1 MPNQNPISSDEFLQ
15 AVQDGH
21 SQTVK
26 QFLEENA
33 GEIDDEIQQNAFM
46 DAVGGNHLE
55 TLELL
60 LTHFDSQLPQELKGI
75 ALRVAVN
82 MAMPKI
88 LNALLEHCSDL
99 RHEDINTAFVDTAEK
114 DYMPASKSDAVEMI
128 KIFIKQYGNEIT
140 AESKKQAFQ
149 SAIDLSNQEML
160 TVLIEKCS
168 NDIFASKNQLA
179 SSVEQESEMK
189 FGPSNK
195 NLSTQS
201 LELLVKIILKDPA
214 SVTFHVDQNKIYA
227 NLDGQTIDF
236 STMLYK
242 ADLSHLK
249 LSSKDVNSDFFP
261 ISDNVKNLSNDEKY
275 NKKETSR
282 NLSNEELEAIFQYTL
297 AGDIPGCYTKVNDI
311 LYGKIEEDVDP
322 EELKKTITSL
332 CYLTSGLN
340 KLLPGYI
347 KKENEKTYRG
357 EAYTQASEVSRRKYM
372 VDNPSKGN
380 ISTKP
385 AFQSTSTD
393 KAIGRKFT
401 GESMLVFDENHGKQL
416 KATRYKE
423 EKEYL
428 LMPTKMLWKSYK
440 IKKNKETGKKFVQF
454 SVQPITPLNKEKE
467 KLTSEE
473 LINFNI
479 LKNAANSKEIDT
491 HALNIVRE
499 LDNDL
504 IKASQYV
511 YDKHLVNAYT
521 NRSYTADWSLD
532 TPLGVV
538 NRPNHGLAHTLR
550 VTAMIP
556 VVAQF
561 LKVDMAKEDLKLL
574 QLASLFAV
582 TGRENDGGFSDNKT
596 LYESFRKKSA
606 ENFKIY
612 AESINM
618 DPASIQKGYD
628 LVLNM
633 GKPDKTSDDFTILN
647 VTHKLDLIRCYND
660 KQLQNSI
667 INPLLSKMSKENCD
681 RLMDHALDMIVET
694 GDSVVSYKH
703 EEPKE
708 QDKTKFYQ
716 MSTNV
721 KSCWDEILS
730 IPPPS
735 PILIAKSK
743 ETPPKK
749 SKIQEE
755 SHKHRK
761 EHKPKHKEMLPSFKK
776 AVATKTLPA
785 SNKEDLPK
793 SANIRKLE
801 KSKKQNK
808 IKGA

>member
-297 AGDIPGCYTKVNDI
+297 AGDIPG
-311 LYGKIEEDVDP
+311 
-322 EELKKTITSL
+322 
-332 CYLTSGLN
+332 
-340 KLLPGYI
+340 
-347 KKENEKTYRG
+347 
-357 EAYTQASEVSRRKYM
+357 
-372 VDNPSKGN
+372 
-380 ISTKP
+380 
-385 AFQSTSTD
+385 
-393 KAIGRKFT
+393 
-401 GESMLVFDENHGKQL
+401 
-416 KATRYKE
+416 
-423 EKEYL
+423 
-428 LMPTKMLWKSYK
+428 
-440 IKKNKETGKKFVQF
+440 
-454 SVQPITPLNKEKE
+454 
-467 KLTSEE
+467 
-473 LINFNI
+473 
-479 LKNAANSKEIDT
+479 
-491 HALNIVRE
+491 
-499 LDNDL
+499 
-504 IKASQYV
+504 
-511 YDKHLVNAYT
+511 
-521 NRSYTADWSLD
+521 
-532 TPLGVV
+532 
-538 NRPNHGLAHTLR
+538 
-550 VTAMIP
+550 
-556 VVAQF
+556 
-561 LKVDMAKEDLKLL
+561 
-574 QLASLFAV
+574 
-582 TGRENDGGFSDNKT
+582 
-596 LYESFRKKSA
+596 
-606 ENFKIY
+606 
-612 AESINM
+612 
-618 DPASIQKGYD
+618 
-628 LVLNM
+628 
-633 GKPDKTSDDFTILN
+633 
-647 VTHKLDLIRCYND
+647 
-660 KQLQNSI
+660 
-667 INPLLSKMSKENCD
+667 
-681 RLMDHALDMIVET
+681 
-694 GDSVVSYKH
+694 
-703 EEPKE
+703 
-708 QDKTKFYQ
+708 
-716 MSTNV
+716 
-721 KSCWDEILS
+721 
-730 IPPPS
+730 
-735 PILIAKSK
+735 
-743 ETPPKK
+743 
-749 SKIQEE
+749 
-755 SHKHRK
+755 
-761 EHKPKHKEMLPSFKK
+761 
-776 AVATKTLPA
+776 
-785 SNKEDLPK
+785 
-793 SANIRKLE
+793 
-801 KSKKQNK
+801 
-808 IKGA
+808 